1 MSYTEQDA
9 EKAVKWLIDNAE
21 QIAAAR
27 SERWKAEEMLKPTK
41 ALLMAQ
47 HADKPVNAQEREAL
61 SAPRYLEAIDR
72 AAEAVRADELNR
84 ALVKAAEMK
93 IEVWRSQQANL
104 RATRV

>member
-1 MSYTEQDA
+1 MSYNEADA

-21 QIAAAR
+21 QIAGAR
-27 SERWKAEEMLKPTK
+27 AERWKAEEMLKPTK

-47 HADKPVNAQEREAL
+47 HSDKPVNAQEREAL
-61 SAPRYLEAIDR
+61 SDPRYQAAIDR
-72 AAEAVRADELNR
+72 AADAIKADELNR
-84 ALVKAAEMK
+84 ARVKAAEMK